1 MDSNHSIKR
10 TFTAIIT
17 CISKI
22 RMMMAVILF
31 SLDTF
36 FLLSVKFGGFTTFLI
51 IPRLNRQI
59 QSNAHFIEVFT
70 MKMGVFLRY
79 FIAFFTTIP
88 VSIMEIPFHVL
99 NWRSFTFILCLTSF
113 SYSFK
118 YLLALFNEFCV
129 ASFKVLDFCISFFD
143 SSS

>member
-1 MDSNHSIKR
+1 MDHSIKR
-10 TFTAIIT
+10 TCTAIIT
-17 CISKI
+17 CISKS

-31 SLDTF
+31 SLNTF
-36 FLLSVKFGGFTTFLI
+36 FLLSVKFDGFTTFLI
-51 IPRLNRQI
+51 IPYSNRQI
-59 QSNAHFIEVFT
+59 QSNAHFIEVFYHEN
-70 MKMGVFLRY
+70 GRFLCY

-88 VSIMEIPFHVL
+88 VSIMEMPFHVL